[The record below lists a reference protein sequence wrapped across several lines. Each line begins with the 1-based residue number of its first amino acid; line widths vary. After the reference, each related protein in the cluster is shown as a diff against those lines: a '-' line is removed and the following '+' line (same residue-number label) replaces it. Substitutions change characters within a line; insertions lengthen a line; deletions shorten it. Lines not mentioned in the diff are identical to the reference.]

1 MCAPHWGMGIVFP
14 NVTVATLC
22 GGSKSTKADFQ
33 SLLYHAVVTTVVTS
47 ILCMG
52 VTLLRK
58 SPDSSGSDSSAV
70 VSLCVWSA
78 KGFPR
83 SFAGFRPWV

>member
-33 SLLYHAVVTTVVTS
+33 SLRAVATTAVTS
-47 ILCMG
+47 MLCMG
-52 VTLLRK
+52 VTLLRR

-70 VSLCVWSA
+70 ISLCVWSA
-78 KGFPR
+78 KRFPR
-83 SFAGFRPWV
+83 SFAGSRPWV